1 MTLVVHRLPLRLTS
15 FLLFVFLVGILASAL
30 LRDGSSFLTGWIES
44 YLKMHSSLIRL
55 NRLSIFL

>member
-1 MTLVVHRLPLRLTS
+1 MTVVVHRLPLPLTS

-30 LRDGSSFLTGWIES
+30 LRDGSSFRTGWIES

>member
-1 MTLVVHRLPLRLTS
+1 MTVVVHRLPLRLTS

-30 LRDGSSFLTGWIES
+30 LRDGSNFRTGWIES

>member
-1 MTLVVHRLPLRLTS
+1 MTVVVHRLPLRLTS

-30 LRDGSSFLTGWIES
+30 LRDGSSFRTGWIES

-55 NRLSIFL
+55 NRVSIFL

>member
-1 MTLVVHRLPLRLTS
+1 MTVVVHRLPLRLTS
-15 FLLFVFLVGILASAL
+15 FLFFVFLVGILASAL
-30 LRDGSSFLTGWIES
+30 LRDGSSFRTGWIES

>member
-1 MTLVVHRLPLRLTS
+1 MTVVVHRLPLRLTS

-30 LRDGSSFLTGWIES
+30 LRDGSSFRTGWIES

>member
-1 MTLVVHRLPLRLTS
+1 MTVVVHRLSLRLTS

-30 LRDGSSFLTGWIES
+30 LRDGSSFRTGWIES